1 MEDEGW
7 CGWKMRGVWV
17 EDEGVWVED
26 EGWCGW
32 KMRGG
37 VGGR

>member
-1 MEDEGW
+1 MVWVEDEGW
-7 CGWKMRGVWV
+7 CGWKMR
-17 EDEGVWVED
+17 GVWVED